1 MEYKVSTFCKVY
13 AYFMERYMY
22 LETEIKVEDIQ
33 LKPDIGGML
42 SNIGNKPYNV
52 QTCIKPSTVDEK
64 QPTYI

>member
-1 MEYKVSTFCKVY
+1 
-13 AYFMERYMY
+13 MY